1 MKDFR
6 SSLLVLVSL
15 LLVISLALLITVCYH
30 FFYRTPDYKPI
41 VELSG
46 KDKIVITSFTRDSLQ
61 QIYDATVQKLDNRMD
76 AAWGNADSL
85 NTDIDIKISEFYKLR
100 KEITSILKDKS
111 SNKDLESASSKISE
125 LQRKVSKLSFVS
137 KDVEKENQRLNE
149 IIERLSNTPE
159 REQQPA
165 TSTTIFTESPKT
177 TTVKP
182 LKFAVIEIHISAYK
196 TENEKDVETFNAKDA
211 EKFAGSFIV
220 KNGSA
225 INNAEVMIV
234 IIQPDGKV
242 MQNSAWDAGTFQTPS
257 GKKIYSR
264 KLTFDYKRDESKKV
278 QFSILGDFFPKG
290 NYTMQLYSNGI
301 LIGKIIK
308 ALL

>member
-46 KDKIVITSFTRDSLQ
+46 KDKIVITSYNRDSLQ
-61 QIYDATVQKLDNRMD
+61 QIYDATVQRLDKRMD
-76 AAWGNADSL
+76 SAWNNADSL
-85 NTDIDIKISEFYKLR
+85 NNEIDVKISEFYKLR

-111 SNKDLESASSKISE
+111 SNKNLETASSKIRE
-125 LQRKVSKLSFVS
+125 LQTKVSKLSFVS
-137 KDVEKENQRLNE
+137 KDVEKENRRLNE
-149 IIERLSNTPE
+149 IINQLSNTPE
-159 REQQPA
+159 SGPPPA
-165 TSTTIFTESPKT
+165 TSATTITESTKT
-177 TTVKP
+177 NIVTQR
-182 LKFAVIEIHISAYK
+182 KFSINEIHISAYK
-196 TENEKDVETFNAKDA
+196 SDNEKDIETFTAKDA

-220 KNGSA
+220 KNAQA

-242 MQNSAWDAGTFQTPS
+242 MQNSTWDAGSFETPT

-264 KLTFDYKRDESKKV
+264 KLTFDYKKDESKKI
-278 QFSILGDFFPKG
+278 QFSVAGDYFQKG
-290 NYTMQLYSNGI
+290 NYTMQLYHNG
-301 LIGKIIK
+301 LMSGKIIK